1 MEIYEEKIR
10 TDYEPIR
17 NAPSRLGFEKGRIGR
32 VSVSPLELAAY
43 KLYKVLEKYPDFTK
57 EARSQIQEEYKNFE
71 GLDTLNLE
79 VFASVL
85 TFLKYHK
92 PSPEN
97 FKDEVISEY
106 FSRLTPTNA
115 TDKNRTLRLKA
126 EFLKYIV
133 AIKEFK
139 KDQEEEEEYQDDEYQ
154 DDEYQD
160 DEYEDEYYDESE

>member
-17 NAPSRLGFEKGRIGR
+17 NAPSRLGFEKGRVGR

-57 EARSQIQEEYKNFE
+57 EARSQIQGEYKDFE

-85 TFLKYHK
+85 TFLKYHPE
-92 PSPEN
+92 PSPED

-106 FSRLTPTNA
+106 FSRLTPANA
-115 TDKNRTLRLKA
+115 TDKNRMLRLKA

-133 AIKEFK
+133 AIKDFK
-139 KDQEEEEEYQDDEYQ
+139 RVDVEDESQTETEEEYQE
-154 DDEYQD
+154 